1 MSQQQTQTNPISDEQ
16 NIAVGLDLG
25 TSKVCVIVASQSL
38 TTKAINILGIGVA
51 ESYGMKRGVISN
63 IDKTIQAIQ
72 KAVEQAE
79 QQSGIKI
86 KEVVVGIA
94 GDHIESYQ
102 TRGIVG
108 ISNPNEEITKEDVE
122 RVLDECRNSN
132 LPLERKILHIIP
144 QEFIID
150 KQDGIY
156 DPVGMSGVRMEAI
169 THIVTGSSSAVR
181 NIYKCIERLGIT
193 IKDVILEPI
202 ASSYSVLFE
211 DEKELG
217 VALIDIGGGTTDITI
232 FEENIIR
239 FTKVIALGGMLVT
252 SDIRSVVAIPDVQA
266 ERIKIEYGHCYSPN
280 LIDDEESFMIPG
292 ISGRKPKELKTK
304 ELCQIIQPRMEEIF
318 QFALSEIRNSGY
330 SGRLGAGVVLT
341 GGCSLL
347 RGAEDLAEEVF
358 GMPIKMG
365 IPSISSYSGLARE
378 VNNPCFS
385 TAVGLALHS
394 LKLEENIEVIENE
407 EKITKK
413 VKKDSI
419 FNKFKNYIKD
429 L

>member
-1 MSQQQTQTNPISDEQ
+1 MPQAQTQVNAQKDEQ

-25 TSKVCVIVASQSL
+25 TSKVCVIVVSQNSAS
-38 TTKAINILGIGVA
+38 KKINILGVGVA
-51 ESYGMKRGVISN
+51 ESLGMKRGVISN
-63 IDKTIQAIQ
+63 IEKTTNAIQ
-72 KAVEQAE
+72 KAILIAE

-86 KEVVVGIA
+86 KELVVGIA

-108 ISNPNEEITKEDVE
+108 ISNPDKEITKEDVD
-122 RVLDECRNSN
+122 RVLDECRNTQIPS
-132 LPLERKILHIIP
+132 ERRILHIIP

-156 DPVGMSGVRMEAI
+156 DPVGMAGVRMEAI
-169 THIVTGSSSAVR
+169 THIVTGLSSSVR
-181 NIYKCIERLGIT
+181 NIYRCVEKLGIS
-193 IKDVILEPI
+193 IKDIILEPI
-202 ASSYSVLFE
+202 ASAYSVLFE

-232 FEENIIR
+232 FEEGIIR

-252 SDIRSVVAIPDVQA
+252 SDIRTVVGIPDIQA
-266 ERIKIEYGHCYSPN
+266 ERAKIEHGSCYGPHLVDN
-280 LIDDEESFMIPG
+280 DEKFQIPG
-292 ISGRKPKELKTK
+292 ISGRKPKELKAK

-318 QFALSEIRNSGY
+318 QFALNEIRTSPY
-330 SGRLGAGVVLT
+330 SARLGAGVVLT

-365 IPSISSYSGLARE
+365 IPSVNGFSGLTREINNPSYS
-378 VNNPCFS
+378 
-385 TAVGLALHS
+385 TAIGLALHS
-394 LKLEENIEVIENE
+394 LKIEEDKEITQVAEVE
-407 EKITKK
+407 TKK
-413 VKKDSI
+413 QKKHTF
-419 FNKFKNYIKD
+419 FNKVIDFLKD